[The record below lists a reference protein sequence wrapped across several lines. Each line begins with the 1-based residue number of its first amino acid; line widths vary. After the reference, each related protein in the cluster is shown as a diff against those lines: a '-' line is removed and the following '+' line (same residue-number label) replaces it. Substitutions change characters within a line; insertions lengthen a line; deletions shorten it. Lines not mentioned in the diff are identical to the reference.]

1 MISNKYVDE
10 YIQLYESGQIKLNK
24 ERIML
29 IEYLRKHVLSRD
41 DLYFDDEM
49 IEKCI
54 RFGEKWYFPLQPFQ
68 KFLIAFVFLFFKK
81 NGRVFYRKHLWMLG
95 RGGGK
100 NGLIS
105 VLTHFLIGPHH
116 GIREYNISIVA
127 NSEEQAKTSFDETY
141 NVIGRNSILKSM
153 FYRTKEKITSNK
165 TDSILKFRTSNG
177 ETKDGL
183 RDGAVVFDEIH
194 QFESNKDVR
203 VHISGLGKKPNPRE
217 FYIGTDGYVRDG
229 FLDKQKEK
237 AMKVLNGEARPN
249 ALFPFICK
257 LDEEKEVD
265 DINSWEKAN
274 PMLCEPRS
282 NYAQGLF
289 DTIYEEYEDLEDDP
303 SNREEFMTKRMN
315 LPVTD
320 LEKSVA
326 KWEEILA
333 TNRPFPELKGRECI
347 GCLDFASI
355 RDFAACGLL
364 FRESDD
370 YIFKTHSF
378 ARKEFVDKYYSY
390 SKKHDF
396 EMAGKKKFAPI
407 KEWEEQRLLTV
418 VDEPTI
424 NPEHIVNWFIEMR
437 KLYRIKKIVA
447 DNFRLEAIKKPL
459 EQAGFE
465 VEVIRNPK
473 AIDALLAPRIEMA
486 FANKKIIFGDN
497 PLMRWYTQNVLV
509 IIKKDGNKEFSKKE
523 PIRRK
528 TDGFDCFVAGLYRA
542 DEVLNT
548 MVVTKENIGRIFKSY
563 NF

>member
-1 MISNKYVDE
+1 MDE
-10 YIQLYESGQIKLNK
+10 YIQLYESGQIKLNN

-29 IEYLRKHVLSRD
+29 IEYLREHVLSRD
-41 DLYFDDEM
+41 DLFFDDDM

-105 VLTHFLIGPHH
+105 VVTHFLIGPHH
-116 GIREYNISIVA
+116 GIREYNVSIVA

-203 VHISGLGKKPNPRE
+203 VHISGLGKKKNPRE

-237 AMKVLNGEARPN
+237 AMKVLSGEARTN

-257 LDEEKEVD
+257 LDDEKEVD
-265 DINSWEKAN
+265 DIDSWEKAN
-274 PMLCEPRS
+274 PMLCHPRS
-282 NYAQGLF
+282 EYAQGLF
-289 DTIYEEYEDLEDDP
+289 DTIFEEYEDLEDDP
-303 SNREEFMTKRMN
+303 TNREEFMTKRMN
-315 LPVTD
+315 CPVTD
-320 LEKSVA
+320 LERSVA

-333 TNRPFPELKGRECI
+333 TNREMPDLHGREAI
-347 GCLDFASI
+347 GAIDFASI

-364 FRESDD
+364 FRENGD
-370 YIFKTHSF
+370 YVWKTHSY

-390 SKKHDF
+390 SKKQDA
-396 EMAGKKKFAPI
+396 EMAGKRKFAPI
-407 KEWEEQRLLTV
+407 REWEEQGLLSV
-418 VDEPTI
+418 VEGETI
-424 NPEHIVNWFIEMR
+424 DPNLVVSWFIEMR
-437 KLYRIKKIVA
+437 NYYDIKKVIG
-447 DNFRLEAIKKPL
+447 DNFRMEVLKPL
-459 EQAGFE
+459 FEAEGFE
-465 VEVIRNPK
+465 VEIIRNPR
-473 AIDALLAPRIEMA
+473 AIHSLLAPRIELA
-486 FANKKIIFGDN
+486 FANRQIIFGDN
-497 PLMRWYTQNVLV
+497 PLMRWYTNNVLV
-509 IIKKDGNKEFSKKE
+509 VIKKDGNKEYQKKE

-528 TDGFDCFVAGLYRA
+528 TDGFQAFVHAIYRA
-542 DEVLNT
+542 DEVAETDIGSSLDALNAL
-548 MVVTKENIGRIFKSY
+548 

>member
-1 MISNKYVDE
+1 VDE
-10 YIQLYESGQIKLNK
+10 YIQLYESGQIKLNN

-29 IEYLRKHVLSRD
+29 IEYLREHVLSRD
-41 DLYFDDEM
+41 DLFFDDDM

-105 VLTHFLIGPHH
+105 VVTHFLIGPHH
-116 GIREYNISIVA
+116 GIREYNVSIVA

-203 VHISGLGKKPNPRE
+203 VHISGLGKKKNPRE

-237 AMKVLNGEARPN
+237 AIKVLSGEARPN

-257 LDEEKEVD
+257 LDDEKEVD
-265 DINSWEKAN
+265 DIDSWEKAN
-274 PMLCEPRS
+274 PMLCHPRS
-282 NYAQGLF
+282 EYAQGLF
-289 DTIYEEYEDLEDDP
+289 DTIFEEYEDLEDDP
-303 SNREEFMTKRMN
+303 TNREEFMTKRMN
-315 LPVTD
+315 CPVTD
-320 LEKSVA
+320 LERSVA

-333 TNRPFPELKGRECI
+333 TNREMPDLGGREAI
-347 GCLDFASI
+347 GAIDFASI

-364 FRESDD
+364 FRENGD
-370 YIFKTHSF
+370 YVWKTHSF

-390 SKKHDF
+390 SKKQDA
-396 EMAGKKKFAPI
+396 EMAGKRKFAPI
-407 KEWEEQRLLTV
+407 REWEEQGLLSV
-418 VDEPTI
+418 VEGETI
-424 NPEHIVNWFIEMR
+424 DPNLVVSWFVEMR
-437 KLYRIKKIVA
+437 NYYDIKKVIG
-447 DNFRLEAIKKPL
+447 DNFRMEVLKPL
-459 EQAGFE
+459 FESEGFE
-465 VEVIRNPK
+465 VEVIRNPR
-473 AIDALLAPRIEMA
+473 AIHSLLAPRIELA
-486 FANKKIIFGDN
+486 FANRQIIFGDN
-497 PLMRWYTQNVLV
+497 PLMRWYTNNVLV
-509 IIKKDGNKEFSKKE
+509 VIKKDGNKEYQKKE

-528 TDGFDCFVAGLYRA
+528 TDGFQAFVHAIYRA
-542 DEVLNT
+542 DEVAETDVGSSLDALNAL
-548 MVVTKENIGRIFKSY
+548 

>member
-1 MISNKYVDE
+1 MDE
-10 YIQLYESGQIKLNK
+10 YIQLYESGQIKLNN

-29 IEYLRKHVLSRD
+29 IEYLREHVLSRD
-41 DLYFDDEM
+41 DLFFDDDM

-105 VLTHFLIGPHH
+105 VVTHFLIGPHH
-116 GIREYNISIVA
+116 GIREYNVSIVA

-203 VHISGLGKKPNPRE
+203 VHISGLGKKKNPRE

-237 AMKVLNGEARPN
+237 AMKVLSGEARPN

-257 LDEEKEVD
+257 LDDEKEVD
-265 DINSWEKAN
+265 EIESWEKAN
-274 PMLCEPRS
+274 PMLCHPRS
-282 NYAQGLF
+282 EYAQGLF
-289 DTIYEEYEDLEDDP
+289 DTIFEEYEDLEDDP
-303 SNREEFMTKRMN
+303 TNREEFMTKRMN
-315 LPVTD
+315 CPVTD
-320 LEKSVA
+320 LERSVA

-333 TNRPFPELKGRECI
+333 TNREMPDLQGREAI
-347 GCLDFASI
+347 GAIDFASI

-364 FRESDD
+364 FRENGD
-370 YIFKTHSF
+370 YVWKTHSY

-390 SKKHDF
+390 SKKQDA
-396 EMAGKKKFAPI
+396 EMAGKRKFAPI
-407 KEWEEQRLLTV
+407 REWEQQGLLSV
-418 VDEPTI
+418 VEGETI
-424 NPEHIVNWFIEMR
+424 DPNLVVSWFVEMR
-437 KLYRIKKIVA
+437 NYYDIKKVIG
-447 DNFRLEAIKKPL
+447 DNFRMEVLKPL
-459 EQAGFE
+459 FEAEGFE
-465 VEVIRNPK
+465 VEVIRNPR
-473 AIDALLAPRIEMA
+473 AIHSLLAPRIELA
-486 FANKKIIFGDN
+486 FANRQIIFGDN
-497 PLMRWYTQNVLV
+497 PLMRWYTNNVLV
-509 IIKKDGNKEFSKKE
+509 VIKKDGNKEYQKKE

-528 TDGFDCFVAGLYRA
+528 TDGFQAFVHAIYRA
-542 DEVLNT
+542 DEVAETDVGSSLDALNAL
-548 MVVTKENIGRIFKSY
+548 

>member
-1 MISNKYVDE
+1 
-10 YIQLYESGQIKLNK
+10 
-24 ERIML
+24 ML
-29 IEYLRKHVLSRD
+29 IEYLREHVLSRD
-41 DLYFDDEM
+41 DLFFDDDM

-105 VLTHFLIGPHH
+105 VVTHFLIGPHH
-116 GIREYNISIVA
+116 GIREYNVSIVA

-203 VHISGLGKKPNPRE
+203 VHISGLGKKKNPRE

-237 AMKVLNGEARPN
+237 AMKVLSGEARPN

-257 LDEEKEVD
+257 LDDEKEVD
-265 DINSWEKAN
+265 DIDSWEKAN
-274 PMLCEPRS
+274 PMLCHPRS
-282 NYAQGLF
+282 EYAQGLF
-289 DTIYEEYEDLEDDP
+289 DTIFEEYEDLEDDP
-303 SNREEFMTKRMN
+303 TNREEFMTKRMN
-315 LPVTD
+315 CPVTD
-320 LEKSVA
+320 LERSVA

-333 TNRPFPELKGRECI
+333 TNREMPDLHGREAI
-347 GCLDFASI
+347 GAIDFASI

-364 FRESDD
+364 FRENGD
-370 YIFKTHSF
+370 YVWKTHSF

-390 SKKHDF
+390 SKKQDA
-396 EMAGKKKFAPI
+396 EMSGKRKFAPI
-407 KEWEEQRLLTV
+407 REWEEQGLLSV
-418 VDEPTI
+418 VEGETI
-424 NPEHIVNWFIEMR
+424 DPNLVVSWFVEMR
-437 KLYRIKKIVA
+437 NYYDIKKVIG
-447 DNFRLEAIKKPL
+447 DNFRMEVLKPL
-459 EQAGFE
+459 FEAEGFE
-465 VEVIRNPK
+465 VEVIRNPR
-473 AIDALLAPRIEMA
+473 AIHSLLAPRIELA
-486 FANKKIIFGDN
+486 FANRQIIFGDN
-497 PLMRWYTQNVLV
+497 PLMRWYTNNVLV
-509 IIKKDGNKEFSKKE
+509 VIKKDGNKEYQKKE

-528 TDGFDCFVAGLYRA
+528 TDGFQAFVHAIYRA
-542 DEVLNT
+542 DEVAETDVGSSLDALNAL
-548 MVVTKENIGRIFKSY
+548 

>member
-1 MISNKYVDE
+1 MDE

-29 IEYLRKHVLSRD
+29 IEYLREHVLSRD
-41 DLYFDDEM
+41 DLYFDDDM

-81 NGRVFYRKHLWMLG
+81 NDRVFYRKHLWMLG

-105 VLTHFLIGPHH
+105 VVTHFLIGPHH
-116 GIREYNISIVA
+116 GIREYNVSIVA

-203 VHISGLGKKPNPRE
+203 VHISGLGKKKNPRE

-229 FLDKQKEK
+229 FLDGQKSK
-237 AMKVLNGEARPN
+237 ALKVLKGEARPN

-265 DINSWEKAN
+265 DIESWEKAN
-274 PMLCEPRS
+274 PMLCHPRS
-282 NYAQGLF
+282 EYAQGLF

-303 SNREEFMTKRMN
+303 TNREEFMTKRMN
-315 LPVTD
+315 CPVTD
-320 LEKSVA
+320 LERSVA

-333 TNRPFPELKGRECI
+333 TNREMPNLHGREAI
-347 GCLDFASI
+347 GAIDFASI

-364 FRESDD
+364 FRENSD
-370 YIFKTHSF
+370 YVWKTHSY

-390 SKKHDF
+390 SKKQDA
-396 EMAGKKKFAPI
+396 EMAGKRKFAPI
-407 KEWEEQRLLTV
+407 REWEEQGLLSV
-418 VDEPTI
+418 VEGETI
-424 NPEHIVNWFIEMR
+424 DPNLVVSWFVEMR
-437 KLYRIKKIVA
+437 NYYDIKKIIG
-447 DNFRLEAIKKPL
+447 DNFRMEVLKPL
-459 EQAGFE
+459 FEAEGFE
-465 VEVIRNPK
+465 VEIIRNPR
-473 AIDALLAPRIEMA
+473 AIHSLLAPRIELA
-486 FANKKIIFGDN
+486 FANRQIIFGDN
-497 PLMRWYTQNVLV
+497 PLMRWYTNNVLV
-509 IIKKDGNKEFSKKE
+509 VIKKDGNKEYQKKE

-528 TDGFDCFVAGLYRA
+528 TDGFQAFVHAIYRA
-542 DEVLNT
+542 DEVAGTDIGSSLDALNAL
-548 MVVTKENIGRIFKSY
+548 